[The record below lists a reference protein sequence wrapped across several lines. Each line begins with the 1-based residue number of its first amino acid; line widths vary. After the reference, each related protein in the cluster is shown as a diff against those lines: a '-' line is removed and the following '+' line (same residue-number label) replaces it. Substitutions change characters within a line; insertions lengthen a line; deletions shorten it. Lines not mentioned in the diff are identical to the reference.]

1 MRDQASHRPE
11 HAEAGALETAPPG
24 SELGWWAG
32 GLGLGARGMRIL
44 HMLFIVTRGS
54 GHLCR
59 RSEVAAGFGVR
70 MSRNLTMAS
79 GPGSQEQKGPLL

>member
-11 HAEAGALETAPPG
+11 HAEARALETAPPG

-32 GLGLGARGMRIL
+32 TGGQGHADPAHAVYCRTGLRTPLP
-44 HMLFIVTRGS
+44 
-54 GHLCR
+54 
-59 RSEVAAGFGVR
+59 EVAAGFGVR